1 MSLTPQQQ
9 AAAYAPN
16 SVAVTAGAGTGKTFM
31 LVERYLYYLREHQL
45 SPLEMVAVTF
55 TEKAAKELRSRIRQA
70 VAQQLP
76 QFPDSLAELE
86 AAQISTIHAL
96 ASRICR
102 EHPEAAGVPPDFSIL
117 DDLEGEIWLND
128 RLNEALDKI
137 PDRLYQIIP
146 YSQLSTAL
154 QSLISDPISAHR
166 ALAADPQQWELLAKE
181 IQNRAIETL
190 LSSSDWGEATAAIAN
205 YSGKAGDKI
214 EDARQAAFNCILNL
228 ENKTA
233 EPDVALTAITQIDLR
248 GGSKKNWTSGA
259 LELVK
264 DALKSLKEIA
274 KAELKTGLVTLILGA
289 ADDRLMLM
297 LPALCEAFEFV
308 QSHLLQVKHRSRTLT
323 FADLEVHAL
332 QALQDA
338 EVIAAYAQRYRVF
351 LIDEFQDTNPIQAE
365 LLAALTQ
372 GTYLT
377 IVGDVKQSIYGFRRA
392 DVSVFD
398 RVRDRILSE
407 GGSDVQLD
415 TTFRTHRALI
425 SQINCVFQPLLL
437 NLHQDLIAYQQEEP
451 HPAPHLEVYTL
462 QTEAKVNKPQRQL
475 AEAKYIAQTLKQ
487 LLDTQTLVRDKKSD
501 RLRPITPADIAILSR
516 TWDSLQTYSDVLET
530 AGIPAVVAGGES
542 LLETRE
548 AKDAIALLRFLA
560 DPSDSLALVAVLRGP
575 FFALS
580 DVLLFTLAREHG
592 KQKPEPVPED
602 GTPPMRPPLNWWH
615 LIQTAGDPEL
625 AHPISTLKQLLNDR
639 AIEPPTRLLQIA
651 DRLTGYTATIA
662 NLPGA
667 ARREAD
673 WRGFRELLR
682 SLEAGNQ
689 DVFTVIRR
697 LKRPIE
703 RGVKVP
709 RLPLDISDAV
719 SLMTIHASKGLEWP
733 VVVVADLTRSR
744 PNTSQSV
751 YFDPEL
757 GVGLKWDNEAGESQ
771 KTVLYTVL
779 EQMQK
784 QREEAELVRVL
795 YVALTRTRD
804 RLLLTSCDAK
814 GGSLDRLR
822 PGLEA
827 ANIPIQLWPLAE
839 APDITP
845 PTAAPKEGE
854 DIRTVPIANLGCV
867 TGGVWEL
874 PVTALGEYATCPK
887 RFEFCWIQGH
897 PGLREEAAIAPRL
910 GTLVHK
916 ALERGIRHAEEL
928 EGFDRGLERQ
938 WVDEAIEL
946 ALRFDRHAH
955 YAPVRTQNALREH
968 PVTLKIDGLVLN
980 GAIDLLGEDWVL
992 DFKTDREMNPKERR
1006 WQLWAYAAA
1015 TERSIAHIAY
1025 LRHDTLYTFTADEL
1039 AATSLEV
1046 AALIPQILVGNY
1058 TATPSERSCGICP
1071 YADICE
1077 LNYHGRGD

>member
-1 MSLTPQQQ
+1 MGLTSQQQ
-9 AAAYAPN
+9 AAAYAPT

-70 VAQQLP
+70 VSLQLP

-102 EHPEAAGVPPDFSIL
+102 EHPEAAGIPPDFSIL
-117 DDLEGEIWLND
+117 DDLEGEIWLSD

-146 YSQLSTAL
+146 YSQLSIVLPAL
-154 QSLISDPISAHR
+154 IADPISAKR
-166 ALAADPQQWELLAKE
+166 ALAADPQQWEILAQD
-181 IQNRAIETL
+181 IQNRAIEAL
-190 LSSSDWGEATAAIAN
+190 LNSPDWGEAKAVIAN

-214 EDARQAAFNCILNL
+214 EEARQAAFNCILNL
-228 ENKTA
+228 ENSTTNPEA
-233 EPDVALTAITQIDLR
+233 ALTAIAKIDLR

-264 DALKSLKEIA
+264 EALKSLKELA
-274 KAELKTGLVTLILGA
+274 KAELKTGLVTLKLGT
-289 ADDRLMLM
+289 ADDRLL
-297 LPALCEAFEFV
+297 LITPALREAFECV
-308 QSHLLQVKHRSRTLT
+308 QSHLLQVKCRSRTLT

-332 QALQDA
+332 QALQNP
-338 EVIAAYAQRYRVF
+338 EVRSTYAQRYRVF

-365 LLAALTQ
+365 LLDALTQ
-372 GTYLT
+372 GTDLT

-398 RVRDRILSE
+398 RVRDRILEES
-407 GGSDVQLD
+407 GSHVLLD
-415 TTFRTHRALI
+415 TTFRTHHALI
-425 SQINCVFQPLLL
+425 SPINRIFQPLLL
-437 NLHQDLIAYQQEEP
+437 HLHQDLIAHQQEEP

-462 QTEAKVNKPQRQL
+462 QTNDKINKPQRQL
-475 AEAKYIAQTLKQ
+475 AEAQYIAHTLKQ
-487 LLDTQTLVRDKKSD
+487 LLENQTPIRDKKSD
-501 RLRPITPADIAILSR
+501 RLRPIVPSDIAILAR
-516 TWDSLQTYSDVLET
+516 TWDSLQTYSNVLET
-530 AGIPAVVAGGES
+530 AGIPAVVAGGDS

-560 DPSDSLALVAVLRGP
+560 DPSDSLALVAVLRSP

-580 DVLLFTLAREHG
+580 DVLLYTLAREHG
-592 KQKPEPVPED
+592 KQTREEKPEDE
-602 GTPPMRPPLNWWH
+602 TKSTRPPLNWWH

-639 AIEPPTRLLQIA
+639 IIEPPTRLLQIA

-673 WRGFRELLR
+673 WQGFRELVR
-682 SLEAGNQ
+682 TLEAGSQ
-689 DVFTVIRR
+689 DVFGVIRR

-709 RLPLDISDAV
+709 RLPLEASNAV

-757 GVGLKWDNEAGESQ
+757 GVGLKWDDETGESQ
-771 KTVLYTVL
+771 KPVLYTVL

-795 YVALTRTRD
+795 YVALTRSRD
-804 RLLLTSCDAK
+804 RLLLTGCDVK

-827 ANIPIQLWPLAE
+827 ANIPIQLWPFAE

-845 PTAAPKEGE
+845 PIAASKEGV
-854 DIRTVPIANLGCV
+854 DKRTAPIATHLGCIAV
-867 TGGVWEL
+867 GVWEL
-874 PVTALGEYATCPK
+874 PVTALSEYATCPK
-887 RFEFCWIQGH
+887 RFEFRWILGH
-897 PGLREEAAIAPRL
+897 PGLGEEVAIASRL

-916 ALERGIRHAEEL
+916 ALERGIRQADEL
-928 EGFDRGLERQ
+928 AGFDRGLERQ

-946 ALRFDRHAH
+946 ALRFDRHAN
-955 YAPVRTQNALREH
+955 YAPVRTKNALREH
-968 PVTLKIDGLVLN
+968 PVTLKIDGLTLN

-992 DFKTDREMNPKERR
+992 DFKTDREINPKERR

-1025 LRHDTLYTFTADEL
+1025 LRHDTLYTFAAEEL

-1046 AALIPQILVGNY
+1046 AVLIPQILAGNY
-1058 TATPSERSCGICP
+1058 TAMPSVQACGICP
-1071 YADICE
+1071 YAEICD
-1077 LNYHGRGD
+1077 R

>member
-9 AAAYAPN
+9 AAAYAPK

-70 VAQQLP
+70 VSQQLP

-102 EHPEAAGVPPDFSIL
+102 EHSEAAGVPPDFSIL
-117 DDLEGEIWLND
+117 DDLEGEIWLSD

-137 PDRLYQIIP
+137 PDRLYKIIP

-154 QSLISDPISAHR
+154 QALILDPISANR
-166 ALAADPQQWELLAKE
+166 ALAADPQQWKQLAKD

-190 LSSSDWGEATAAIAN
+190 LNSPDWDEAAAAIAN
-205 YSGKAGDKI
+205 YSGNAGDKI
-214 EDARQAAFNCILNL
+214 EDARQAALNCILNL
-228 ENKTA
+228 EHQTA
-233 EPDVALTAITQIDLR
+233 EPDAALTAITQIDLR
-248 GGSKKNWTSGA
+248 GGSKKNWSSGA

-274 KAELKTGLVTLILGA
+274 KAELKTGLVTLTLGA
-289 ADDRLMLM
+289 ADDRLMQI
-297 LPALCEAFEFV
+297 LPALREAFEFV
-308 QSHLLQVKHRSRTLT
+308 QSHLLQAKCRSRTLT

-332 QALQDA
+332 QALQNA
-338 EVIAAYAQRYRVF
+338 EVRTAYAQRYRVF

-365 LLAALTQ
+365 LLEALTQ
-372 GTYLT
+372 GTDLT

-398 RVRDRILSE
+398 RVRDRIVAE

-425 SQINCVFQPLLL
+425 SQINCIFQPLLL
-437 NLHQDLIAYQQEEP
+437 NLHQDLIAHQQDEP
-451 HPAPHLEVYTL
+451 HPAPHLEVYAL

-475 AEAKYIAQTLKQ
+475 AEAKYIAHTLKQ
-487 LLDTQTLVRDKKSD
+487 LLDTQTLIRDKKSD
-501 RLRPITPADIAILSR
+501 RLRPITPADIAILAR

-560 DPSDSLALVAVLRGP
+560 DPSDSLALVAVLRSP

-580 DVLLFTLAREHG
+580 DVLLFNLAREQG

-602 GTPPMRPPLNWWH
+602 GTQPIRSQLNWWH
-615 LIQTAGDPEL
+615 LIQTASDPEL
-625 AHPISTLKQLLNDR
+625 AHPVSTLKQLLFDR

-682 SLEAGNQ
+682 TLEAGNQ

-709 RLPLDISDAV
+709 RLPLEVTDAV
-719 SLMTIHASKGLEWP
+719 SLMTVHASKGLEWP

-757 GVGLKWDNEAGESQ
+757 GVGLKWEDEAGDSQ
-771 KTVLYTVL
+771 KPVLYTVL

-804 RLLLTSCDAK
+804 RLLLTGCDPK
-814 GGSLDRLR
+814 GGSLDRLH

-827 ANIPIQLWPLAE
+827 ADIPIQLWPFAE
-839 APDITP
+839 APEIAP
-845 PTAAPKEGE
+845 PTAAPKQGV
-854 DIRTVPIANLGCV
+854 DSRTSPIATHLGCV
-867 TGGVWEL
+867 AAGVWEL

-887 RFEFCWIQGH
+887 RFEFRWIQGH

-916 ALERGIRHAEEL
+916 ALERGIRNADEL

-946 ALRFDRHAH
+946 ALRFDRHAN
-955 YAPVRTQNALREH
+955 YAPVRTTNALREH
-968 PVTLKIDGLVLN
+968 PVVLKMDGLILN

-1006 WQLWAYAAA
+1006 WQLWAYATA
-1015 TERSIAHIAY
+1015 TQRAIAHIAY

-1039 AATSLEV
+1039 AATSLDV
-1046 AALIPQILVGNY
+1046 AALIPHILAGHY

-1077 LNYHGRGD
+1077 VRQVHL